1 MEMSK
6 PRNSSDTEPR
16 GRSDTQRAVRNG
28 SEQEIRKRQVLL
40 RNPVFAELGVDPLGD
55 VVRKSA
61 LVRFAKKKALHENG
75 EPGQAVHVV
84 ASGRVRV
91 LRRGEAPHR
100 VVTLAYRGPGEL
112 VGENCIVAG
121 GEHADDAV
129 AHDPVEAVRVP
140 ARLVARLLDGHPA
153 FCRALLSVATA
164 RRLELETRLQTLLTR
179 SVESRL
185 AEFLVEAA
193 EEYGI
198 PESRGV
204 LVGVKYTHQEIASCI
219 GATRET
225 VTVSLGELK
234 RRELL
239 LVEHRRLV
247 LTDVDAMR
255 ALVR

>member
-6 PRNSSDTEPR
+6 PRNSSETETPE
-16 GRSDTQRAVRNG
+16 RSEAERAVQGG

-40 RNPVFAELGVDPLGD
+40 RNGVFSALGPEALGEI
-55 VVRKSA
+55 VRKSS
-61 LVRFAKKKALHENG
+61 LLRFAKKRALHEG
-75 EPGQAVHVV
+75 GDPGQSLHVV

-91 LRRGEAPHR
+91 LRHGESAHR
-100 VVTLAYRGPGEL
+100 VVTLGYRGPGDL
-112 VGENCIVAG
+112 VGENCVVG
-121 GEHADDAV
+121 GGNHEDDAI
-129 AHDPVEAVRVP
+129 AHDAVEAVRVP
-140 ARLVARLLDGHPA
+140 VRTVARLLDGHPA
-153 FCRALLSVATA
+153 FCRALLAVTTM

-204 LVGVKYTHQEIASCI
+204 LVGVKYTHQEIASSI

-225 VTVSLGELK
+225 VTVGLGELK

-247 LTDVDAMR
+247 LTDLEAMR

>member
-1 MEMSK
+1 MRQ
-6 PRNSSDTEPR
+6 PRKSSNTEAQQRSEPERSVR
-16 GRSDTQRAVRNG
+16 GG
-28 SEQEIRKRQVLL
+28 SEQEVRKRQVLL
-40 RNPVFAELGVDPLGD
+40 RNPVFAALGVDALGD

-61 LVRFAKKKALHENG
+61 LVRFVKRSALHEVG
-75 EPGQAVHVV
+75 EAGQSIHVV
-84 ASGRVRV
+84 ATGRVRV
-91 LRRGEAPHR
+91 LRRGEAMHR
-100 VVTLAYRGPGEL
+100 AVTLAYRGSGEL
-112 VGENCIVAG
+112 VGENCLLG
-121 GEHADDAV
+121 GGDHADDAV
-129 AHDPVEAVRVP
+129 AQDTVEAVRVP
-140 ARLVARLLDGHPA
+140 ARLVARLLEAHPA
-153 FCRALLSVATA
+153 FCRALLSVVTA

-247 LTDVDAMR
+247 LTDLDAMR
-255 ALVR
+255 DLVR